1 MGQFE
6 DALTQPETPGGLPGG
21 GDVQEELARW
31 QWGWRLDGGVGG
43 ASKARSVLVSQ
54 SETGRWKLWKPK

>member
-1 MGQFE
+1 M
-6 DALTQPETPGGLPGG
+6 
-21 GDVQEELARW
+21 QEELARW